1 MAEEQEDRSTDD
13 LSDEPSQYRLQD
25 FREKGRVAQ
34 SKELTAVLTMLIAG
48 AMIYAFIPH
57 FSELMI
63 SYMKELF
70 DVKIASRINLS
81 DPQTLKDVTL
91 AAIKTLAGIAL
102 PITIVAFI
110 LSALGSF
117 LQVGA
122 IFSSEPLTPDI
133 KKIDPISGL
142 KKFFSIKQLYDAI
155 RLIVKGTTVV
165 WIAYVIVKSK
175 VITSPMYSLMDPG
188 AILGGVSEIGIAV
201 FIALI
206 SVLIVFAGFDFWLQ
220 RWDYGKNIRLTK
232 KEQKQEHKEHEGDP
246 MIKARIRSVQR
257 EMARKRMMDAVKTAD
272 VIVTNP
278 THIAVAL
285 SYSKENMSSPKVVAK
300 GADFLAQKIK
310 KLASEAGV
318 PLVEN
323 VPLAR
328 ALYKSVKVGQF
339 IPRSMFKVVAE
350 VLAYVYKLKNK
361 RFI

>member
-1 MAEEQEDRSTDD
+1 M
-13 LSDEPSQYRLQD
+13 
-25 FREKGRVAQ
+25 
-34 SKELTAVLTMLIAG
+34 
-48 AMIYAFIPH
+48 
-57 FSELMI
+57 
-63 SYMKELF
+63 
-70 DVKIASRINLS
+70 
-81 DPQTLKDVTL
+81 
-91 AAIKTLAGIAL
+91 
-102 PITIVAFI
+102 
-110 LSALGSF
+110 
-117 LQVGA
+117 
-122 IFSSEPLTPDI
+122 
-133 KKIDPISGL
+133 
-142 KKFFSIKQLYDAI
+142 
-155 RLIVKGTTVV
+155 
-165 WIAYVIVKSK
+165 IVKSK